1 MIVFGAALAIRLIY
15 LVLFRQTVMW
25 DAMMVDA
32 GLYDS
37 WGMRIAGGDW
47 IGDKVFYDPPLYA
60 YFLGVAYKL
69 FGHDYIAVRIIQVF
83 IGSAHC
89 VVVLYLA
96 ERILDRRAGIAA
108 GLIASL
114 YGPLVFYDALLM
126 KAFLSGMLVDCAL
139 LVLLAGIR
147 SGRPRWW
154 FLHGIILG
162 FASLLRVNLMAF
174 VWVEALFFA
183 AVIVAGKW
191 ESGRRKA
198 LCAALVWAVGVCAVV
213 APVMLRNFHVSGSPV
228 LVSSYLGQ
236 NFYTGNNEFNSSDNY
251 QRLSFVRANPKYEE
265 SDFHDEAAARLGVK
279 KLEPKQVS
287 DYWLRQGLLYIRAQ
301 PWDFAKR
308 LTKRFRI
315 FWNAYEVPDSYNF
328 GFMSRHLMPVLRY
341 LPGFGIIAPLGLLG
355 ITLTLR
361 RRRELWPFYVFILL
375 YCSSV
380 IVFFV
385 FSRYRMPVVGSLSA
399 FAGAAIISLWDL
411 RSNRKKLLMG
421 AALLVPLAVF
431 VNLPPEYLVPDSS
444 PLRNLGT
451 LYQMRGDADTA
462 IDYYRKSVESNPNE
476 FESRYFMAHTLRQ
489 NGEYYEAIKQ
499 YSEAL
504 RIKPGDPNALAGI
517 GMCHDAMGNDE
528 AAYKYYVETIKTNMN
543 LSEIRIKL
551 IELLL
556 RNDKLDEAFREIFAL
571 QTLDKTNPESER
583 LYNELKRKRASNAGK
598 N

>member
-1 MIVFGAALAIRLIY
+1 
-15 LVLFRQTVMW
+15 
-25 DAMMVDA
+25 
-32 GLYDS
+32 
-37 WGMRIAGGDW
+37 
-47 IGDKVFYDPPLYA
+47 
-60 YFLGVAYKL
+60 
-69 FGHDYIAVRIIQVF
+69 
-83 IGSAHC
+83 
-89 VVVLYLA
+89 
-96 ERILDRRAGIAA
+96 
-108 GLIASL
+108 
-114 YGPLVFYDALLM
+114 
-126 KAFLSGMLVDCAL
+126 
-139 LVLLAGIR
+139 
-147 SGRPRWW
+147 
-154 FLHGIILG
+154 
-162 FASLLRVNLMAF
+162 
-174 VWVEALFFA
+174 
-183 AVIVAGKW
+183 
-191 ESGRRKA
+191 
-198 LCAALVWAVGVCAVV
+198 
-213 APVMLRNFHVSGSPV
+213 
-228 LVSSYLGQ
+228 
-236 NFYTGNNEFNSSDNY
+236 
-251 QRLSFVRANPKYEE
+251 
-265 SDFHDEAAARLGVK
+265 
-279 KLEPKQVS
+279 
-287 DYWLRQGLLYIRAQ
+287 
-301 PWDFAKR
+301 
-308 LTKRFRI
+308 
-315 FWNAYEVPDSYNF
+315 
-328 GFMSRHLMPVLRY
+328 
-341 LPGFGIIAPLGLLG
+341 
-355 ITLTLR
+355 
-361 RRRELWPFYVFILL
+361 
-375 YCSSV
+375 V